1 MEIHLSKMDKE
12 NINNKDED
20 TKRKIME
27 KKRRIE
33 LEKLEKEKEE
43 LLLK

>member
-1 MEIHLSKMDKE
+1 MHLSKMDKE

-27 KKRRIE
+27 KK
-33 LEKLEKEKEE
+33 EE
-43 LLLK
+43 LNLKN